1 MLLSATDLLVTGAL
15 LVLGIFLYKG
25 TTRSS
30 RQLRLPYP
38 PGPSRLPLIG
48 NLLDFPTSSEAFNAW
63 CKKLDTD
70 LLYLRAFG
78 NEFLILNSTEAIED
92 LLEKRSSIYSS
103 RPTLPMIDLMG
114 WSWMFSVLPYG
125 DMWRERRRAFTK
137 YFHPGSTAVH
147 QPYAI
152 QFVRSMLPRLLDH
165 PEDFLEISRHSV
177 TAFTISLAY
186 GFPIR
191 EKDDPYVS
199 LAERALSSINE
210 ASLPGSFLVNIL
222 PVLRHVPE
230 WMPGAEFK
238 RKARAWKKIQE
249 QFRIVPFER
258 TIKDMSNGIARP
270 SFVTSNMSRLNENA
284 CSTLFYVHQSATAR
298 TPPKFTNTITSTAAT
313 DTTLAAVKLF
323 FAAMLCYPEVQKK
336 AQAEVDRV
344 LQGRLLPEF
353 TDEGDMPYVGAV
365 IKELLRW
372 KPIAPLAVPHS
383 TTQDDVYRGFRIPKG
398 VYVLAN
404 SWALLQDGDC
414 FPNPT
419 EFIPERFLHE
429 DGVTPRSMG
438 VWDPRRIAFGYGRR
452 YGLRIDLHIFADKL
466 MAPITLVV
474 CSFPLPTV
482 TDRTCPGS
490 HIAVSYLWMTVASVL
505 SMFDISRERDE
516 DGNELPP
523 DVEFHTG
530 VVCEA
535 LPFKCTIRP
544 RSSIAVAVIRGL
556 EKEEVS

>member
-1 MLLSATDLLVTGAL
+1 MLLSATDFLVTGAL

-30 RQLRLPYP
+30 RRLRLPYP

-63 CKKLDTD
+63 CKKLDSD

-78 NEFLILNSTEAIED
+78 NEFLILNSMEAIED

-125 DMWRERRRAFTK
+125 DMWRERRRTFTK

-238 RKARAWKKIQE
+238 RKARAWKKTQE

-270 SFVTSNMSRLNENA
+270 SFVTSNMSRLNENVSSQEIYQREVVIA
-284 CSTLFYVHQSATAR
+284 DTAAMI
-298 TPPKFTNTITSTAAT
+298 FEAAT

-323 FAAMLCYPEVQKK
+323 FAAMLCYPEVQKR

-344 LQGRLLPEF
+344 LRGRLLPEF
-353 TDEGDMPYVGAV
+353 TDEDDMPYVGAV

-404 SWALLQDGDC
+404 SWALLQDEDH

-438 VWDPRRIAFGYGRR
+438 AWDPRRIAFGYGRR
-452 YGLRIDLHIFADKL
+452 
-466 MAPITLVV
+466 
-474 CSFPLPTV
+474 
-482 TDRTCPGS
+482 TCPGS
-490 HIAVSYLWMTVASVL
+490 HVAVSYLWMTVASVL

-535 LPFKCTIRP
+535 LPFKCTISP
-544 RSSIAVAVIRGL
+544 RSSMAVTVIRGL